1 MNDEPRREPIFQRGG
16 AIRLLAYVAFL
27 AVILLLGGVLWTFLD
42 GVIPR

>member
-1 MNDEPRREPIFQRGG
+1 MRPQPIFQPGG
-16 AIRLLAYVAFL
+16 LTRLLAYVAFL